1 MRGKLTKVQYKKEGG
16 EWRDL
21 EHPKT
26 YPSIKE
32 MCQFIVDHDIFTKKF
47 TPREI
52 YESSPSG
59 ELFQVFN
66 WYDYC
71 WRLDQGEKK

>member
-1 MRGKLTKVQYKKEGG
+1 MRGKLTKIQYKKEGG

-21 EHPKT
+21 LKPKS

-32 MCQFIVDHDIFTKKF
+32 MCQFIIDHDIFTKKF
-47 TPREI
+47 TSQEL
-52 YESSPSG
+52 YEYSPTG
-59 ELFQVFN
+59 ELSKIFD

-71 WRLDQGEKK
+71 WALDQNDP